1 MVSKKD
7 KNAQRLKRHARVR
20 GKISGTTE
28 RPRLAVYRS
37 NANIYAQIIDD
48 VKGVTLCSASTVEKD
63 FEGIGSNKEA
73 AKKVG
78 KKIAEKALAGGITEV
93 VFDRGGISITDV
105 YRSSLQVQE
114 KADLSSKFPFASR
127 LRRPVCTLFNQKL
140 NIISVEKGGSSR
152 VLTRG

>member
-78 KKIAEKALAGGITEV
+78 KKKKLSQAALQKLYSTAAV
-93 VFDRGGISITDV
+93 ISITDV

-114 KADLSSKFPFASR
+114 KADLSSK
-127 LRRPVCTLFNQKL
+127 L
-140 NIISVEKGGSSR
+140 SVHLG
-152 VLTRG
+152 